1 MISWI
6 EGKIIQKEEGSLF
19 IASQSLGFEILLGK
33 KILENCKLG
42 QTISLFVFSLCKEK
56 EFEFYGFTTFKE
68 RQLFRL
74 LIQVNGLGPKAA
86 QRIFSH
92 YSYDPILIAIKNQDS
107 VFFEKVSGIGK
118 KTAVKIIIDLEKKVA
133 KLKIEQQVIPL
144 GHSLKE
150 DLLSALLNLGYKEK
164 DIYTVLYSLDLKNNK
179 DFNLLFKLC
188 LKNLKN

>member
-1 MISWI
+1 M
-6 EGKIIQKEEGSLF
+6 
-19 IASQSLGFEILLGK
+19 
-33 KILENCKLG
+33 
-42 QTISLFVFSLCKEK
+42 
-56 EFEFYGFTTFKE
+56 
-68 RQLFRL
+68 
-74 LIQVNGLGPKAA
+74 
-86 QRIFSH
+86 
-92 YSYDPILIAIKNQDS
+92 AIKNQDS

-133 KLKIEQQVIPL
+133 KLKTEQQVIPL

-164 DIYTVLYSLDLKNNK
+164 DIYTVLYSLDLQNNK

>member
-33 KILENCKLG
+33 KILENFKLG
-42 QTISLFVFSLCKEK
+42 QTISLFVFSICKEK

-86 QRIFSH
+86 QRIVSH

-118 KTAVKIIIDLEKKVA
+118 KTAIKIIIDLEKKVA